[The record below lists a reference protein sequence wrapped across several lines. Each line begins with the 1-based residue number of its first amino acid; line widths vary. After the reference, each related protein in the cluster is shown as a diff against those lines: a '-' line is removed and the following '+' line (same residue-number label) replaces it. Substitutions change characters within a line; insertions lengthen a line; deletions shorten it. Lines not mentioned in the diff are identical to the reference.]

1 MEVFVSHVAPTQG
14 HEDPHEDLRAAPGD
28 DDRAHPDHRRT
39 SAGKASRP
47 RVTSFPS
54 KGTKGLQVCGG
65 VNAELRIQ
73 ASLLEYRSLES
84 NTDL

>member
-1 MEVFVSHVAPTQG
+1 MKYGGELCSSVLSP
-14 HEDPHEDLRAAPGD
+14 DPHGSPKMCVTEPKGARNPE
-28 DDRAHPDHRRT
+28 
-39 SAGKASRP
+39 SRIQNP
-47 RVTSFPS
+47 EYRIQMEPPS